1 MAASTDLAL
10 KLHGSADPVPL
21 SSPPPPNNPVS
32 LLGHVE
38 AARVNVLSFTH
49 FNLANNFHSQVKQL
63 SFDQTNH
70 AIKTEKIT

>member
-10 KLHGSADPVPL
+10 KLRGSTDPVPL
-21 SSPPPPNNPVS
+21 SSPPPNNPVS

-49 FNLANNFHSQVKQL
+49 FNLTNNFHSQVKQL
-63 SFDQTNH
+63 SFNQPNH